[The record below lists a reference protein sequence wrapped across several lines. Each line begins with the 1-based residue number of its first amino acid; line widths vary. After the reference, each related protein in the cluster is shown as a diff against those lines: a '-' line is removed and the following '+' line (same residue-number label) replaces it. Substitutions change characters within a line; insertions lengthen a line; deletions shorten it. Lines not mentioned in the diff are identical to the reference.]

1 MTTGSPVS
9 IRFMT
14 FEKVLIIIR
23 IVGIKKNIPKPS
35 KSISDP
41 KNVVENSRLCFC
53 SQPAVYNN
61 PKIFGTK
68 TENRLQF
75 TSADCQ
81 RSRLIASNV

>member
-9 IRFMT
+9 TRFMT

-41 KNVVENSRLCFC
+41 KNVVANSRLCFC
-53 SQPAVYNN
+53 SQPVYNN
-61 PKIFGTK
+61 PKTVGTK